1 MTCCYQ
7 HGSCIVSDAMSGAEV
22 MDIVDPN
29 GALPLCAAFS
39 GDNKWMCV
47 GYDDGHATMFSITR
61 GEIQKKHSMAVITPQ
76 SHNPNPQNTNP
87 LPFTQG
93 HKFRII
99 ATAFDPSHEYV
110 ATASFD
116 CNICVWHSINGI
128 CRILLSGHTG
138 PVTSLAF
145 LCFGPF
151 LISASSDRTAR

>member
-1 MTCCYQ
+1 MCNSLHMTCCYQ

-110 ATASFD
+110 ATASFEAGQ
-116 CNICVWHSINGI
+116 VTQQQ
-128 CRILLSGHTG
+128 RKRQLSRRRQNRFRLGAQELVG
-138 PVTSLAF
+138 A
-145 LCFGPF
+145 
-151 LISASSDRTAR
+151 